1 MSCHCTSATQDS
13 ARVEWSEVNPLALIS
28 GTSRCCPCS
37 SNAIPIRCQPVT
49 WSCTQHRLAV
59 PNAPKKF
66 WTPLLPQIRPNHN
79 LSLQHRLPPLRS
91 FLSFLG
97 IPFLHSLH
105 LLPRL
110 LHFCL
115 RLPNRPLQLLH
126 VHRTQV
132 NTLLLRLMPSSSS
145 FLVISPSWRRC

>member
-1 MSCHCTSATQDS
+1 MQPRNLVMHTAPFSSAERPKEVLDS
-13 ARVEWSEVNPLALIS
+13 I
-28 GTSRCCPCS
+28 
-37 SNAIPIRCQPVT
+37 
-49 WSCTQHRLAV
+49 
-59 PNAPKKF
+59 
-66 WTPLLPQIRPNHN
+66 TPSIRPNRN
-79 LSLQHRLPPLRS
+79 LSFQHRLPPLRS

-132 NTLLLRLMPSSSS
+132 DTLLLRLMPSSSS
-145 FLVISPSWRRC
+145 FLVISP